1 MSKKTKVLVVDDES
15 IVRESLHD
23 WLSGAGY
30 KVDIADSG
38 EKALQIIKQKKIKIM
53 LADLIMPGMDGIEL
67 MKKAREIVPS
77 ISTVIITAHGTIQ
90 TAITAIREG
99 AYDYIEK
106 PFCPEKVE
114 HLVNNLA
121 EHHDLIEENISL
133 RQRIK
138 DRFHFEGIIAKSHK
152 MMKIIELIKTVA
164 STSATVL
171 ITGETG
177 TGKEIAARAIHH
189 QSQRRN
195 KPFIA
200 TSCAALPE
208 SLLESE
214 LFGHEKGAFT
224 GAVEKKKGKF
234 EAGDKGTLFLDEIG
248 EINANIQIHLLRAL
262 EEKKITR
269 VGGNEEIDVDVR
281 VITATNKDLKT
292 LVKQGNFREDLYYR
306 LKVVTINL
314 PPLKDR
320 KEDILPLAE
329 HFLKKYSEENNKG
342 DKTFSPEVVEF
353 MLNYSWPGNVRE
365 LENMIEH
372 SVILSKDNT
381 ITMVELPQDIIHPS
395 PTEEKTIEAVT
406 RNHILNVLEETRGN
420 VSKAAEILGIRRMT
434 LYNKLKKYNYTVNK
448 LDLNVHLI
456 DTYSFLALSLQSRHL
471 S

>member
-1 MSKKTKVLVVDDES
+1 MNKKTDVLVVDDED
-15 IVRESLHD
+15 IVRESLRD
-23 WLSGAGY
+23 WLSDVGY
-30 KVDIADSG
+30 KVDVADSG
-38 EKALQIIKQKKIKIM
+38 EEALRIIRQKKNKIM
-53 LADLIMPGMDGIEL
+53 LADLVMPGMDGIEL

-77 ISTVIITAHGTIQ
+77 ISTVIITAHGSIQ

-114 HLVNNLA
+114 HLVKNLV
-121 EHHDLIEENISL
+121 EHHDLIEKNISL

-138 DRFHFEGIIAKSHK
+138 DRYHFEGITAKSPK
-152 MMKIIELIKTVA
+152 MLKIIELVKTVA
-164 STSATVL
+164 PTSATVL

-177 TGKEIAARAIHH
+177 AGKEVVARAIHH

-214 LFGHEKGAFT
+214 LFGHEKGSFT
-224 GAVEKKKGKF
+224 GAIERKKGKF

-248 EINANIQIHLLRAL
+248 EINANTQIHLLRAL

-269 VGGNEEIDVDVR
+269 VGSNEEIDVDAR
-281 VITATNKDLKT
+281 VITATNRDLKT
-292 LVKQGNFREDLYYR
+292 LVKQGQFREDLYYR

-314 PPLKDR
+314 PPLKER

-329 HFLKKYSEENNKG
+329 HFLKKYVEENNK
-342 DKTFSPEVVEF
+342 DDNIFSPEVIKF
-353 MLNYSWPGNVRE
+353 MLHYSWPGNVRE

-372 SVILSKDNT
+372 GVILSKNNV
-381 ITMVELPQDIIHPS
+381 ITMAELPQDIIHPT
-395 PTEEKTIEAVT
+395 PAEEKTIEAVT
-406 RNHILNVLEETRGN
+406 RNHILNVLEETKGN
-420 VSKAAEILGIRRMT
+420 ISKAAEILGVRRMT
-434 LYNKLKKYNYTVNK
+434 LYNKLKKYNVTVN
-448 LDLNVHLI
+448 NI
-456 DTYSFLALSLQSRHL
+456 DT
-471 S
+471 